1 MERNQLGRKAGK
13 AIRYFRGETVLQDN
27 ILAFDITEITHALPY
42 RTEIDFFFFLVGTV
56 PKYANARSMLLSSRE
71 PRQCDHTTA
80 ADRDEFPSPHDL
92 LLSQAASP
100 ATLPDAGFRMIANS
114 VGQVRLG
121 SKAVRFRPSKC
132 LQVCALKQT
141 QGICEYTNLAVY
153 S

>member
-42 RTEIDFFFFLVGTV
+42 RTEIDFLFFLVGTV

-71 PRQCDHTTA
+71 PRQCDHATA
-80 ADRDEFPSPHDL
+80 DDHDEFPSPHDP

-100 ATLPDAGFRMIANS
+100 ATLPDAGFRMIANL
-114 VGQVRLG
+114 VGHVRLG
-121 SKAVRFRPSKC
+121 SIA
-132 LQVCALKQT
+132 T
-141 QGICEYTNLAVY
+141 GLAEQK